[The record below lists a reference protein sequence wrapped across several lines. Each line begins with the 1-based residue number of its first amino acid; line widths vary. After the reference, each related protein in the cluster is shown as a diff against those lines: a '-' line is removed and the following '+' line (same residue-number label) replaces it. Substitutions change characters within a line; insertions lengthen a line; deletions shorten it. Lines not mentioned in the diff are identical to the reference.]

1 MFKFI
6 QAIGIIIAIAVT
18 FWLAVVGLCL
28 AMDVEVPQLPIKETT
43 SEASLNDTIP
53 AEETTNDSVNFFGK
67 FISIYGMLSF
77 LYLIG
82 DILRRYC
89 LHLESSGDSTAEE
102 WLISGISA
110 ILLYLNPIGLLFY
123 TLQKKDIERAVQFS
137 KKEYAESTLPIE
149 QRLAFCDGYRRGYEE
164 CAAFSVIE
172 NTNKKPQYGYYAEK
186 ECFELARQT
195 YPSSNDSI
203 YDWQ

>member
-1 MFKFI
+1 MFKII
-6 QAIGIIIAIAVT
+6 QTIGIIIVIAAMI
-18 FWLAVVGLCL
+18 WLVVIGVSL
-28 AMDVEVPQLPIKETT
+28 AMHVDVPQLAFKEKVAETN
-43 SEASLNDTIP
+43 LNNTDFDKQAT
-53 AEETTNDSVNFFGK
+53 DGSVNAFGK
-67 FISIYGMLSF
+67 FISIYGLMSF

-89 LHLESSGDSTAEE
+89 LHLESSGDSSAAE
-102 WLISGISA
+102 WLFSGISA
-110 ILLYLNPIGLLFY
+110 ILLYLNPVGLLFY

-137 KKEYAESTLPIE
+137 KKEYAKSKLPIE

-172 NTNKKPQYGYYAEK
+172 NTNKKPQYGYYTEK

-195 YPSSNDSI
+195 YPSCDDSI
-203 YDWQ
+203 YDW